1 VQHPGKHLVTG
12 EDRKPLEAILA
23 RLSPV
28 ERVHLHHLS
37 PEKVENV
44 YGCCPVCGMNDGYV
58 NLGDEHWFYCWEH
71 KKRWKLGSEWF
82 TPIRSKGDGTTS
94 AEEALEAYEPV
105 PLRMTWPD

>member
-1 VQHPGKHLVTG
+1 MPAVLGILLLPKAFVLVRSHPRTS
-12 EDRKPLEAILA
+12 
-23 RLSPV
+23 LSPSAYTYTM
-28 ERVHLHHLS
+28 S

-71 KKRWKLGSEWF
+71 KKRWKLGAEWF

-94 AEEALEAYEPV
+94 AEEALAAYEPV